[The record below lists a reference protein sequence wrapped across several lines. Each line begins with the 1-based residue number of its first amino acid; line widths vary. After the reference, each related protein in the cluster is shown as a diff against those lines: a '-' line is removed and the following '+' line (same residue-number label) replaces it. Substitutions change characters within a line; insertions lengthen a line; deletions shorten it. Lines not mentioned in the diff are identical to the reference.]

1 MDSSTISMI
10 SVLDGLHYW
19 QRPLEK
25 LCNDLETC
33 LAQVLRPLST
43 GKAH

>member
-1 MDSSTISMI
+1 MT
-10 SVLDGLHYW
+10 SVLDVLHYW

-25 LCNDLETC
+25 LCDDLETW
-33 LAQVLRPLST
+33 LAQVLRPLSA

>member
-1 MDSSTISMI
+1 MT
-10 SVLDGLHYW
+10 SVLDVLHDR

-25 LCNDLETC
+25 LCDEVDTW
-33 LAQVLRPLST
+33 LAQVLRPLSA